1 MSEHPMGGREAV
13 LEIQGMTCASCV
25 ARVEKRLQAVDGV
38 SAAVNLAT
46 ETARV
51 SFPDDVEPARLVSA
65 VAEAGYTARVR
76 SATPP
81 AHDHSDHGAHD
92 HSAHDHSAHDHSA
105 HEHAVRADDDGQHD
119 HGGHVHDV
127 EDAPGTTSLRTR
139 LIVSIVLAVPVVA
152 LGMVPAWQFAGWQW
166 VSLVLTAPIVAWG
179 GWPFHRAT
187 FANLRHGALT
197 MDTLITLGTGA
208 AFGWSLWALLFGS
221 AGTIGVTHE
230 VALFGRVHDATS
242 LVYFEVAAA
251 VTVFL
256 LLGRFIEQRSRRRAG
271 AALRA
276 LGELVATD
284 VLRADGRVVPLAELR
299 VGDEFIARPGE
310 AIATDGVV
318 IEGRAAVDE
327 SMLTGESVPSQAS
340 PGSTVTGGTI
350 ARDGAITVRATAVG
364 ADTRL
369 AAIARLVENAQ
380 LGKSRVQRL
389 ADRISGVF
397 VPIVIALAVLTFV
410 GWMALGFSP
419 ADGFTAAV
427 AVLIIACPCALG
439 LATPIAVLV
448 GTGRGAQLGV
458 LITGPDALENADRID
473 TVVFD
478 KTGTLTEGRMA
489 LAAVVTAP
497 GGDEHQARR
506 IVGALEARSEHPV
519 ARALAVADAPRVEDF
534 RAEPGRGVTGV
545 VEGRRAFAGNLAFA
559 TAQGVILPFAL
570 TAALRDHAA
579 DGTAVIAGWDAA
591 DEPMRARAV
600 FIVSDTLR
608 PDAADA
614 VAGLRAAGIRVRL
627 VTGDTASIAE
637 RIAAEA
643 GIDEVVAGVTPEGK
657 VAEIERLRGEG
668 RRVAMIG
675 DGVNDSAALATAD
688 LGIAMGGGT
697 DAARHASDITLTGS
711 RPGQAVVAVRL
722 SRRVMRTIRQNLFW
736 AFAYNVA
743 ALPLAALGLLNPM
756 IAGAAMAFSSV
767 FVVLN
772 SLRLRR
778 AG

>member
-276 LGELVATD
+276 LGELVATE

-299 VGDEFIARPGE
+299 VGDEFVARPGE

-327 SMLTGESVPSQAS
+327 SMLTGESVPAQAS

-497 GGDEHQARR
+497 GGDEQQARR

-657 VAEIERLRGEG
+657 VAEIERLRGVG